1 MSFICRRCNRITK
14 QKLYRVTSED
24 AGVVMLNMLVCSSC
38 ARMAKKLGLL
48 TMKMESEKRAE
59 KIKREAVMTDLKQ
72 RPIQP

>member
-1 MSFICRRCNRITK
+1 MSFICRRCNRVTK